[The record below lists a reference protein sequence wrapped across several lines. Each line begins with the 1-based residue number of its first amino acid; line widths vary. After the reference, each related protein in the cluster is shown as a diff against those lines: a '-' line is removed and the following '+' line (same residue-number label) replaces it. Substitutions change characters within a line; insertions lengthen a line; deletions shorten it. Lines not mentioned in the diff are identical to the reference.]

1 MSEPMIPQ
9 VIHQTWKSTDV
20 PKHFAMLAETWQE
33 HHPEWTYK
41 LWTDKAN
48 RDFIGDYWPDFVTQY
63 DNYSSTIQRVD
74 AVRYLTLLKF
84 GGLYVD
90 IDFECLRSI
99 EPLLQGK
106 ECVFGIEPKEHA
118 QRFAKDQIICNAFM
132 ASVPEHDFFTSIYEN
147 LIDVKLKSHNTV
159 LDILE
164 STGPFLLS
172 KAYDEYQQKQRITL
186 LPSELIYPLT
196 VEDSRMVMAG
206 EVSTSIE
213 EKISDSYAVHYFWGN
228 WWESVGIKE

>member
-1 MSEPMIPQ
+1 MSEPTIPQ
-9 VIHQTWKSTDV
+9 IIHQTWKSTDV
-20 PKHFAMLAETWQE
+20 PKHFAMLAETWRE

-63 DNYSSTIQRVD
+63 DSYSTAIQRVD

-90 IDFECLRSI
+90 IDFECLRSV

-118 QRFAKDQIICNAFM
+118 RRFSKNRIICNAFM
-132 ASVPEHDFFTSIYEN
+132 AGIPEHDFFTKIYEN
-147 LIDVKLKSHNTV
+147 LIAVKLKDRNTV

-172 KAYDEYQQKQRITL
+172 KTYDEYQQKQLITL

-196 VEDSRMVMAG
+196 LEDARMVMAG
-206 EVSTSIE
+206 DVSTVIE

-228 WWESVGIKE
+228 WWESVGIKQ